1 MENEEELFVCASK
14 KPGYKVVAPQTDV
27 INITIKVIDVN
38 DPPTFAK
45 KVTEVYQ
52 REEDEPGKKLFEPV
66 ITDEDSDVDKIR
78 WVALHA
84 TLVDT
89 TQPLS
94 LSLCLSDSLPVTMLY
109 NQVYDT

>member
-1 MENEEELFVCASK
+1 MVNEEELFVCASK
-14 KPGYKVVAPQTDV
+14 KPGYKVVNPPKTDV

-38 DPPTFAK
+38 DPPIFAK
-45 KVTEVYQ
+45 KVSDVYQ
-52 REEDEPGKKLFEPV
+52 REEDEPGQKLFEPV

-89 TQPLS
+89 TQLLS

-109 NQVYDT
+109 NQV